1 MRNGWNRRTSART
14 GWLELAQE
22 RVYSSQNYFY
32 SEYVYRYLLGCAV
45 TSDVTVEDFYTLCG
59 RVVRSIVEQLILDL
73 ILHRAGQVEP
83 TNESFIQPWP
93 WRGALYSCCPA
104 LHRYWLQDDAR
115 CPVGSRPSSEYT
127 RCPKSTRTFRDIG
140 LRYPTSIIPFFGF
153 YKACNGFP
161 HFEKGVKGDDF
172 IK

>member
-1 MRNGWNRRTSART
+1 MRNGSPWNRRTSART
-14 GWLELAQE
+14 GWLELAQA

-32 SEYVYRYLLGCAV
+32 SEYVYRHSLGGAV

-59 RVVRSIVEQLILDL
+59 RAVRSIVEQLILDL
-73 ILHRAGQVEP
+73 RAGQVEP

-127 RCPKSTRTFRDIG
+127 GCPKGTGTFRDIG
-140 LRYPTSIIPFFGF
+140 LYHFFSF
-153 YKACNGFP
+153 YEWCNGFH
-161 HFEKGVKGDDF
+161 HFEKWVKGDNF
-172 IK
+172 NV